1 MRWVRD
7 FCRWLEGPLC
17 LTDAVVPWA
26 CAMLL
31 VLVHVML
38 ALLSWGGALRP

>member
-1 MRWVRD
+1 MKWLHA

-17 LTDAVVPWA
+17 LTDAVVPWG

-31 VLVHVML
+31 VLLHVML
-38 ALLSWGGALRP
+38 AWLGLGGALTK